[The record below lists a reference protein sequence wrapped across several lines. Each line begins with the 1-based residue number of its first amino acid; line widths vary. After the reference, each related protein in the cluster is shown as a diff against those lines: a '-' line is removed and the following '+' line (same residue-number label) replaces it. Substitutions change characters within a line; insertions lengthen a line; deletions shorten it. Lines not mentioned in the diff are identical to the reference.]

1 MSTMKVLGTSKFG
14 RNHLTFSTNH
24 PKPIPTKSTE
34 LLIKIHYTDLNPVD
48 HHKLNMKPDGT
59 PTPSHRTPFI
69 VGYGGSGVVES
80 ISPDADEECSELLNK
95 RVCFLADPSRD
106 GSYAQY
112 IVVDRRVV
120 TAIPDGVSLHSAAC
134 IPVAGV
140 TALESLAKVGLP
152 VESINDRDDTY
163 FPPPSS
169 CSGEKHR
176 LLIVGGAG
184 GVGSWAT
191 ILARATY
198 TNYVEIVCTTGSK
211 ESSDWCTKM
220 GADVTIG
227 HDEIDSKLGTGP
239 KGSCDS
245 IICLTEPT
253 TALFASLAEVL
264 RPYGKICLVV
274 AGEGIKSLDMSFI
287 FFKCGTV
294 CTETVFSSSRCGYH
308 IDQADEMRNILKV
321 LWVKKIAAPL
331 SDTWEDE
338 KSDWKIACEEG
349 GYIDMVGSG
358 HVKGKLVMKIGD

>member
-1 MSTMKVLGTSKFG
+1 MKVLGTSKFG

-24 PKPIPTKSTE
+24 PKPITTKSTE
-34 LLIKIHYTDLNPVD
+34 LLIKIHYSDLNPVD
-48 HHKLNMKPDGT
+48 HHKLNMKPNGT
-59 PTPSHRTPFI
+59 STPSHRTPFI
-69 VGYGGSGVVES
+69 VGYGGSGVVEA
-80 ISPDADEECSELLNK
+80 ISPDADEECNELLNK

-120 TAIPDGVSLHSAAC
+120 AVIPDDISLHSAAS

-140 TALESLAKVGLP
+140 TALESLAKVGLS
-152 VESINDRDDTY
+152 VDDTNT
-163 FPPPSS
+163 PTPSS
-169 CSGEKHR
+169 SSGDKHR

-184 GVGSWAT
+184 GVGSWVT

-198 TNYVEIVCTTGSK
+198 KNNVEIVCTTGSK
-211 ESSDWCTKM
+211 ESSEWCTKL

-239 KGSCDS
+239 KGSFDS

-294 CTETVFSSSRCGYH
+294 CTETVFSSIRCGYH
-308 IDQADEMRNILKV
+308 INQEDEIRTILKV
-321 LWVKKIAAPL
+321 LQRENITAPL
-331 SDTWEDE
+331 SDTWEQE

-358 HVKGKLVMKIGD
+358 HIKGKLVMKIGD

>member
-1 MSTMKVLGTSKFG
+1 MKVLGTSKFG

-59 PTPSHRTPFI
+59 PTPSNRTPFI

-95 RVCFLADPSRD
+95 QVCFLADPSRD

-120 TAIPDGVSLHSAAC
+120 TAIPDGLSLHSAAC

-140 TALESLAKVGLP
+140 TALESLVKVGLP
-152 VESINDRDDTY
+152 VANNT
-163 FPPPSS
+163 PTPSS
-169 CSGEKHR
+169 SSGDKHR

-198 TNYVEIVCTTGSK
+198 GNYVEIVCTTGSK
-211 ESSDWCTKM
+211 ESSDWCTKL
-220 GADVTIG
+220 GADATIG

-321 LWVKKIAAPL
+321 LRVKKIAAPL
-331 SDTWEDE
+331 SDTWEE
-338 KSDWKIACEEG
+338 ERADWKIACEEG

>member
-140 TALESLAKVGLP
+140 TASESLSKVGLP
-152 VESINDRDDTY
+152 EFQI
-163 FPPPSS
+163 
-169 CSGEKHR
+169 H
-176 LLIVGGAG
+176 
-184 GVGSWAT
+184 
-191 ILARATY
+191 
-198 TNYVEIVCTTGSK
+198 
-211 ESSDWCTKM
+211 
-220 GADVTIG
+220 
-227 HDEIDSKLGTGP
+227 
-239 KGSCDS
+239 
-245 IICLTEPT
+245 
-253 TALFASLAEVL
+253 
-264 RPYGKICLVV
+264 
-274 AGEGIKSLDMSFI
+274 
-287 FFKCGTV
+287 
-294 CTETVFSSSRCGYH
+294 
-308 IDQADEMRNILKV
+308 
-321 LWVKKIAAPL
+321 
-331 SDTWEDE
+331 
-338 KSDWKIACEEG
+338 
-349 GYIDMVGSG
+349 
-358 HVKGKLVMKIGD
+358 